1 MHLMS
6 WMTSTQTRGS
16 SAGRTQSRQ
25 RGTFPWSTLRTASAC
40 RPRLED
46 SIQIAVSVWD
56 RRVIGRFGAVVSE
69 PALIALLYRA
79 DWTQLSLSA
88 EVAWAG
94 GDAPHFRSAAP
105 GAPGWVGPPPWAEP
119 GGPREDPGPCAGPQP
134 PFPELLCPSWLLS
147 GFELVLGGTAMEA
160 GREALRLVARPRA
173 GSRQEHAG
181 TVAVLDR
188 VEAIVDTELG
198 ILLRCERVLRGQAP
212 RVEELHEVMLDP
224 PGAADETQFAPPPG
238 STVSESPGALF
249 TGPGW
254 RAAKTAAGLG
264 AAGLGFAFRHAP
276 RRPPQPPADEEAA
289 MPHDERDAH
298 NAGQPGHGQPVSD
311 ELLYLLY
318 RSGAAAGDFA
328 AEMHQWRDSR
338 GLVEQARSA
347 GESAGIPG
355 LGPGVVAETLAGQLP
370 TTHRVASIRVA
381 APDRYRIDYLSGG
394 PGHKP
399 KTIACDGQGRWRAYD
414 DKVAVGPAAPLPREI
429 TDLTDP
435 SWLLQCR
442 LSGGT
447 PVTVRGRRGFRIS
460 AAPNPGGTVARTLMG
475 LFAAEAVADAELGI
489 LLRLTSYATDRPAI
503 RFELRDITR
512 PATQAPADFRIDAP
526 GVATVED
533 SGNPLDEVDMPELIK
548 RAVKAAH
555 DAARHASAGVTAVTS
570 FLDAVRG
577 KNP

>member
-1 MHLMS
+1 
-6 WMTSTQTRGS
+6 
-16 SAGRTQSRQ
+16 
-25 RGTFPWSTLRTASAC
+25 
-40 RPRLED
+40 
-46 SIQIAVSVWD
+46 
-56 RRVIGRFGAVVSE
+56 VVSE

-119 GGPREDPGPCAGPQP
+119 GGPREDPGPCAGPRRVTTGLLIAPGGRYRVRGADGESDASDWGCDGRRPWRQFGPLAEGEEVRMSGGPQP

-399 KTIACDGQGRWRAYD
+399 KTIACDGQRRWRAYD